1 MAYVSDK
8 YYLVI
13 DRRFHYCYSRYGFCS
28 ACGILRCSPV
38 WCICGHKELSQG
50 WTSNDKKLDELIT
63 KSQRQTN
70 SPNEAYLE
78 WISFDNIFDALRDQD
93 DWYKLYDKLPT
104 TAYVSLDPLSITDKT
119 DDLYYD
125 KVNDLIMFTM
135 CVDCFN

>member
-1 MAYVSDK
+1 MIKGFTSDSNN
-8 YYLVI
+8 YYLVAK
-13 DRRFHYCYSRYGFCS
+13 RRFHHYYSRYGFCS
-28 ACGILRCSPV
+28 ACGILRSSPV

-50 WTSNDKKLDELIT
+50 WISNNNKLDEFIT
-63 KSQRQTN
+63 KSQTQTN

-78 WISFDNIFDALRDQD
+78 WIPFDHINIDGQLYYELPACAL
-93 DWYKLYDKLPT
+93 
-104 TAYVSLDPLSITDKT
+104 VSLVPLSITDKT

>member
-1 MAYVSDK
+1 MVAK
-8 YYLVI
+8 
-13 DRRFHYCYSRYGFCS
+13 RRFHNCYSLYGFCS

-50 WTSNDKKLDELIT
+50 WTSNNKKLDEFIT
-63 KSQRQTN
+63 KTQRQTK

-78 WISFDNIFDALRDQD
+78 WIPFDHMIKNICG
-93 DWYKLYDKLPT
+93 YYLYDKLPT
-104 TAYVSLDPLSITDKT
+104 TAYVSLDRLSITDKT